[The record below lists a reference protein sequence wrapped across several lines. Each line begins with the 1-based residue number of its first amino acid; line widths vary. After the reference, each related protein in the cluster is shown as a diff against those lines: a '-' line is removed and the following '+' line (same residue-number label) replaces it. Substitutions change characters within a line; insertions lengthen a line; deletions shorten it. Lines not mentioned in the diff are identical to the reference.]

1 MTSTRL
7 YDLAHARTGDKG
19 NHANIS
25 LIAYRAEDYPLLVQQ
40 VTCERVAQHFG
51 ARQPT
56 QVRRYLLPRLGAI
69 NFVLDD
75 VLDGGVNDSLNLD
88 MHGKSL
94 SFHLLEMRIDAQPIP
109 HATQAAT
116 RLATQWQAR
125 QHLDTLP
132 ADCRPATRTQGY
144 AVQALWPAIAGPI
157 GGWKIAA
164 TSVAGQRH
172 IGVSGPLAG
181 PVFARRVVADGAT
194 VSLAANRMR
203 VAECEVVFTF
213 KRALD
218 PRPQPWSRHDVLEE
232 VAQVLPGIEVPDSRF
247 LQFERAGE
255 AQLIADCACC
265 NDMVLGAPLAPAD
278 RLESLVRLAI
288 QARVSDGRI
297 LEGVGSNAL
306 GDPVEALRWF
316 VNEMSAVGQ
325 RIEAHHFLTT
335 GTCVTPIPVEPGQS
349 VQVDFGWLGQMTVH
363 FD

>member
-1 MTSTRL
+1 M
-7 YDLAHARTGDKG
+7 
-19 NHANIS
+19 
-25 LIAYRAEDYPLLVQQ
+25 
-40 VTCERVAQHFG
+40 
-51 ARQPT
+51 
-56 QVRRYLLPRLGAI
+56 
-69 NFVLDD
+69 
-75 VLDGGVNDSLNLD
+75 
-88 MHGKSL
+88 
-94 SFHLLEMRIDAQPIP
+94 P
-109 HATQAAT
+109 HATAQAAT
-116 RLATQWQAR
+116 LLATQWQAR

-132 ADCRPATRTQGY
+132 ADCRPTTRAQGY
-144 AVQALWPAIAGPI
+144 AAQALWPTIAGAI
-157 GGWKIAA
+157 DGWKIAA

-181 PVFARRVVADGAT
+181 PVFASRVVADGAT
-194 VSLAANRMR
+194 ISLTANRMR

-218 PRPQPWSRHDVLEE
+218 PRPQAWSRHDVMAE

-265 NDMVLGAPLAPAD
+265 NDMVLGAPLAPAG
-278 RLESLVRLAI
+278 RLDALASLAV
-288 QARVSDGRI
+288 QARVSDGRL

-316 VNEMSAVGQ
+316 VNEMSAIGQ

-349 VQVDFGWLGQMTVH
+349 VQADFGWLGQMTVH